1 MCNHELKRLFYTKD
15 ADYDIQTCRVDS
27 ENGKDKY
34 TLCYC
39 EKCGQVFVMEIAKT
53 YTELD
58 KEPTVNEAWEFV
70 KVLYGLSDE
79 ELYEIFP
86 NGCPYEMTYQEAKVK
101 YEVWKKSKD
110 VIHVGDEVRDKDL
123 GDVGVVTYVNNSCC
137 CVLWANGVVSE
148 EARKSE
154 LSSTGR
160 HFNITHEMLKKM
172 KEHRE
177 NEIQRTKGSNQSLT
191 REKMTQEQMI
201 SKQAEETSQD
211 DGLNQLMEECGE
223 LIQVAAKC
231 RRYLHKDRTLKKYDR
246 SRLLAMLA
254 EEMADVE
261 LCSKKVRKQVGI
273 DEMEIS
279 KIITEKLERTERLW
293 RN

>member
-86 NGCPYEMTYQEAKVK
+86 NGCPYEMTYQEAKAK
-101 YEVWKKSKD
+101 YEEWKKQKD
-110 VIHVGDEVRDKDL
+110 EIRVGDEVALQDGNFKY
-123 GDVGVVTYVNNSCC
+123 VVMGFHFNTAYLLASDGSISKFPVNKLKKLN
-137 CVLWANGVVSE
+137 
-148 EARKSE
+148 
-154 LSSTGR
+154 R
-160 HFNITHEMLKKM
+160 HFNETEELLKKM
-172 KEHRE
+172 KEDKE
-177 NEIQRTKGSNQSLT
+177 
-191 REKMTQEQMI
+191 
-201 SKQAEETSQD
+201 
-211 DGLNQLMEECGE
+211 
-223 LIQVAAKC
+223 
-231 RRYLHKDRTLKKYDR
+231 
-246 SRLLAMLA
+246 
-254 EEMADVE
+254 
-261 LCSKKVRKQVGI
+261 
-273 DEMEIS
+273 
-279 KIITEKLERTERLW
+279 
-293 RN
+293 